1 MEKRLDKII
10 ENLIKEKHKVE
21 FLVGR
26 NGDFDQYV
34 SSAVIRSKRK
44 YRDDNSFLVLILPY
58 ATAEYKN
65 NVESFEKYYDEI
77 EICQSCADVHF
88 KSALKIR
95 NREMVDRADLVVCF
109 IDHESGG
116 AYQTIQYAKRQN
128 KKIINLA
135 L

>member
-1 MEKRLDKII
+1 MKATEKSMDKIVALCKNRGFI
-10 ENLIKEKHKVE
+10 YAGSEIYGGLANSW
-21 FLVGR
+21 
-26 NGDFDQYV
+26 DFGPLGV
-34 SSAVIRSKRK
+34 
-44 YRDDNSFLVLILPY
+44 
-58 ATAEYKN
+58 EYKN